1 MCALS
6 TEMMKGVGHTTTKI
20 RMLWTY
26 SEGNVAPLTKAFV
39 SKALLSDNETLA
51 IKGRFNELACLTKNT
66 QCQRGLSRP

>member
-26 SEGNVAPLTKAFV
+26 SEGNVAPLTKAFG

-51 IKGRFNELACLTKNT
+51 IKGRYNELACFTKNT
-66 QCQRGLSRP
+66 QCQR